1 MLVMIAVADGIADPG
16 DAADLKLASAV
27 ALSLLVSGP
36 VLGRPRPGFRR
47 PVGVVDHDR
56 LLLGQ
61 ILDPG
66 TTFRVQAK
74 VFVGRSIGVV
84 DGDRLLIRLVL
95 TRGAMFGVRARVF
108 VGRSIGRRCRGRI
121 RRV

>member
-27 ALSLLVSGP
+27 APSPPVDAP

-84 DGDRLLIRLVL
+84 DGDRLLIRRVL
-95 TRGAMFGVRARVF
+95 ARGAMFRVRARVF